1 MPDEQASGSPAHQE
15 KMTLRR
21 FLANYRWELWLF
33 FGMPLIVGIVSFST
47 DWIVEC
53 GDYPCYFWDGFFG
66 YHLPSIALLAASY
79 PFVRRQGRGF
89 LTLLWTLELALRA
102 ISIPI
107 SAIEWL
113 LVPDVAERPF
123 IVDLGANGA
132 RGVVMLWFARQA
144 SRVSLSHA
152 FLLIALS
159 YADSSIGV
167 SGSYVQ
173 RIAQGFDP
181 WFMPHIV
188 AGYLLVQIAMNGLAL
203 WAMVR
208 CGSSAPAFRIRV
220 AALLIGI
227 AVLKSLWGWTIAV
240 TPAFSI
246 FIGILPHEL
255 GLYDFLGNPAS
266 YPELWMFLRIPV
278 DNFAKYTIPVLAL
291 VYFVR
296 VRRSVSV
303 VTDDLRGHE

>member
-1 MPDEQASGSPAHQE
+1 MPDEEAFGNPDIQGP
-15 KMTLRR
+15 MTLRR

-33 FGMPLIVGIVSFST
+33 FGMPLILGLVSFGT
-47 DWIVEC
+47 GWIVEC

-66 YHLPSIALLAASY
+66 YHLPSLALLAVSY
-79 PFVRRQGRGF
+79 PFVRRQGRRF
-89 LTLLWTLELALRA
+89 LTLLWTLELALRV

-107 SAIEWL
+107 SAVEWL
-113 LVPDVAERPF
+113 LVPEERPF
-123 IVDLGANGA
+123 VVDLGMNGA
-132 RGVVMLWFARQA
+132 RGVVMLWFASQA
-144 SRVSLSHA
+144 SRTSLSHA

-173 RIAQGFDP
+173 RIAQGLDP
-181 WFMPHIV
+181 WFMPYIV

-208 CGSSAPAFRIRV
+208 CDSSKPAFRIRA

-227 AVLKSLWGWTIAV
+227 GVLNSLWGWTIAA

-246 FIGILPHEL
+246 FIGIYPHEL
-255 GLYDFLGNPAS
+255 GLYDFLGNPVL
-266 YPELWMFLRIPV
+266 YPERWLFLRIPV
-278 DNFAKYTIPVLAL
+278 ENFAKYTIPVLAL
-291 VYFVR
+291 IYFVR
-296 VRRSVSV
+296 ARRSASV
-303 VTDDLRGHE
+303 VTDDLRGQG